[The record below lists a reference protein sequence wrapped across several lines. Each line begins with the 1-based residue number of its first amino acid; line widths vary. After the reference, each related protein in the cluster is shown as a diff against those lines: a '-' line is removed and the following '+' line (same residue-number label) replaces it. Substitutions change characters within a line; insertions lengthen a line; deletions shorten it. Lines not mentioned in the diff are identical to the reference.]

1 MKSIK
6 IVLFFAIAFAFQM
19 SYSQGCE
26 SPGEGD
32 GIKIFGFI
40 QPQYEHTYTGVNGN
54 RTSSLDS
61 NGYFFNR
68 ARLGVMG
75 NIPYDFS
82 YYFIMEFAPVAGFGI
97 CDAFVSYDR
106 YGSYFKA
113 AVGQFKSPFGAE
125 QVQGCHKLYT
135 IDRSEVVNQLAGPI
149 RDMGITI
156 FGGSGEKIKIGE
168 GIKDVVTYQFAIMN
182 GEGRDVIGDDI
193 EYKPLNDN
201 YMTYISRLTF
211 TPIKYL
217 TIGGSYQTGKFT
229 PVSTTATKADTRT
242 RFGFDALLKYKN
254 FTLQGEYIQG
264 TDEGSYTTGGGCGG
278 EVTTVEGSVD
288 RSGYYL
294 TALYKTKW
302 KLEPVLKFETYDP
315 DNSISGNTAMRWT
328 PGINYF
334 FNEWTRL
341 QVNYQY
347 NFANSDIPYGVPYE
361 DVLQIQMQIII
372 K

>member
-6 IVLFFAIAFAFQM
+6 IILLFAIAFAFQM

-40 QPQYEHTYTGVNGN
+40 QPQYERTYTGVNGD
-54 RTSSLDS
+54 RTPSLNT

-75 NIPYDFS
+75 NVPYDFS
-82 YYFIMEFAPVAGFGI
+82 YYFVMEFAPAAGFGI

-125 QVQGCHKLYT
+125 QLQACHKLYT

-149 RDMGITI
+149 RDVGITV
-156 FGGSGEKIKIGE
+156 FGGTGDKIKMGE
-168 GIKDVVTYQFAIMN
+168 GVKDVFTYQFAIMN
-182 GEGRDVIGDDI
+182 GEGRDVIEDNVEFNRVNDK
-193 EYKPLNDN
+193 YKS
-201 YMTYISRLTF
+201 YISRLTF
-211 TPIKYL
+211 SPNKYVTL
-217 TIGGSYQTGKFT
+217 GGSYQTGKYT
-229 PVSTTATKADTRT
+229 PVSTTATKPDSRS
-242 RFGFDALLKYKN
+242 RYGFDGLLKYKN
-254 FTLQGEYIQG
+254 FTLQGEYING

-278 EVTTVEGSVD
+278 EVTLMEGSVD
-288 RSGYYL
+288 RSGYYF

-302 KLEPVLKFETYDP
+302 NIEPVLKYETYDP
-315 DNSISGNTAMRWT
+315 DNSISNNTAIRWT
-328 PGINYF
+328 TGINYF

-341 QVNYQY
+341 QINYQY
-347 NFANSDIPYGVPYE
+347 NYADAKIPFGVPYQ
-361 DVLQIQMQIII
+361 DVLQIQMQIVI